1 MKRMDFFHA
10 SPYQRIRFLFR
21 TLYSFGPKQLPMSE
35 YCAAARILRGWFTK
49 KAILKCG
56 KQVNI
61 DQGARYGLDIIL
73 GDYSSI
79 GKDSFVQSGTY
90 IGNHV
95 MIAPDCGI
103 YTMNHGFQRT
113 DSPMRKQ
120 GLTKPKPV
128 IIEDDVWIGTKT
140 ILLPGVHI
148 GKGAIIGAGS
158 VVTKN
163 IPPYTIAVGNPA
175 VVKKSR
181 IASKKTG
188 FGRKVE
194 KD

>member
-1 MKRMDFFHA
+1 
-10 SPYQRIRFLFR
+10 
-21 TLYSFGPKQLPMSE
+21 
-35 YCAAARILRGWFTK
+35 
-49 KAILKCG
+49 
-56 KQVNI
+56 
-61 DQGARYGLDIIL
+61 
-73 GDYSSI
+73 
-79 GKDSFVQSGTY
+79 
-90 IGNHV
+90 
-95 MIAPDCGI
+95 
-103 YTMNHGFQRT
+103 
-113 DSPMRKQ
+113 MRKQ